1 MEALDPG
8 EQLHE
13 PKTGDPQS
21 ELPSW
26 VSQGETGQDRHRQ
39 TWTHGGGR
47 VRGTE
52 RGSSEVGQE
61 SGLQFS
67 R

>member
-8 EQLHE
+8 EQLRE

-21 ELPSW
+21 ELPAW

-39 TWTHGGGR
+39 TWTHGGGQS
-47 VRGTE
+47 GGQKE
-52 RGSSEVGQE
+52 EV
-61 SGLQFS
+61 L

>member
-21 ELPSW
+21 ELPAW
-26 VSQGETGQDRHRQ
+26 VSQGETVQ
-39 TWTHGGGR
+39 TNMNAWGGGS